1 MGKALFDL
9 GLLPKAKKA
18 SGDSKRDLRRAAM
31 KELREAKTEDE
42 ALEAYDALQAAGAL
56 PDDED

>member
-1 MGKALFDL
+1 MGKPLFDL
-9 GLLPKAKKA
+9 GLLPKAAQKA

-56 PDDED
+56 PDED

>member
-9 GLLPKAKKA
+9 GLLPKPAKPA
-18 SGDSKRDLRRAAM
+18 SGSSKRDLRRAAM

-56 PDDED
+56 PDED